1 MTINAILSDVSTK
14 LAAALTAAGLPVG
27 TTIEVCGYRGHPFDT
42 GQENPKTWVFLS
54 VLSND
59 PTDLNATGHQAGS
72 LEIGVALWVP
82 HTQQDQAAYLASET
96 LLNDIEEAVKN
107 AMPTWKNKPTY
118 YRVVFS
124 KPSRRPASPLQF
136 AQYRLGEIYLR
147 ILL

>member
-1 MTINAILSDVSTK
+1 MTMNAILSNITTK

-27 TTIEVCGYRGHPFDT
+27 TALEVCGYRGHPFDT
-42 GQENPKTWVFLS
+42 TQPTPKTWVFLS

-96 LLNDIEEAVKN
+96 LINDIEEAVKN
-107 AMPTWKNKPTY
+107 AMALWESAGLY
-118 YRVVFS
+118 LAVEYG

-136 AQYRLGEIYLR
+136 AQYRLGEIYLKVF
-147 ILL
+147 L